1 MKTIKFF
8 SIFTLALFGFIACN
22 SSSENDTDS
31 STQAVVTA
39 ADEELMAKA
48 QRFFQPLPDNAEVD
62 YNPTN
67 PEKVKLGHILY
78 FDPNLSNQGNIS
90 CNSCHDLAT
99 FGVDRKPVSEG
110 DDGSLGERN
119 SPTVLNA
126 ALHIA
131 QFWDGRAKDV
141 EEQAGM
147 PVLNPVEMQMASEE
161 AVVER
166 LENNEM
172 YVELFAKAFP
182 DGESPVTY
190 ANMTKAIG
198 SFERQLLTPSPWDEY
213 LKGDHSALSK
223 EQKEGLQIFMDANCT
238 MCHIGNNLG
247 GSMYMKFGLQH
258 DYWEYT
264 ESEKID
270 SGKYT
275 VTGAPGDM
283 FVFKVPSLR
292 NVAETYPYFHDG
304 SVEDLSKAV
313 EIMAIT
319 QLNKELTSE
328 EIQKVV
334 AFLKTLTGEVPA
346 EYQKAPAELEMAWA
360 K

>member
-1 MKTIKFF
+1 MRKVKYLAL
-8 SIFTLALFGFIACN
+8 STLAFVLFYACG
-22 SSSENDTDS
+22 SET
-31 STQAVVTA
+31 AKEEKEVTTVSVE
-39 ADEELMAKA
+39 DRELMTKA
-48 QRFFQPLPDNAEVD
+48 QRFFQPLPDNADVD
-62 YNPTN
+62 YNPST
-67 PEKVKLGHILY
+67 PEKVKLGHVLY

-166 LENNEM
+166 LKANEFYTEM
-172 YVELFAKAFP
+172 FAAAFP
-182 DGESPVTY
+182 EEDVPITY
-190 ANMTKAIG
+190 ENMTKAIG

-213 LKGDHSALSK
+213 LKGDHSALSA

-258 DYWEYT
+258 DYWKYT
-264 ESEKID
+264 DSDHID

-275 VTGAPGDM
+275 VTGSPGDM

-304 SVEDLSKAV
+304 SVEELSDAV

-319 QLNKELTSE
+319 QLNKEMTQE

-334 AFLKTLTGEVPA
+334 AFLTSLTGDIPA
-346 EYQKAPAELEMAWA
+346 EYKSAPAELELAW
-360 K
+360 KE

>member
-1 MKTIKFF
+1 LGV
-8 SIFTLALFGFIACN
+8 LAVAGLSFYACN
-22 SSSENDTDS
+22 SGGDS
-31 STQAVVTA
+31 ATEETVETAVSA
-39 ADEELMAKA
+39 EDEALLAQA

-78 FDPNLSNQGNIS
+78 FDPNLSNEGNIS

-166 LENNEM
+166 LQNNEM

-182 DGESPVTY
+182 DEESPVTY

-213 LKGDHSALSK
+213 LKGDHSALS
-223 EQKEGLQIFMDANCT
+223 EAQKEGLQIFMDANCT

-264 ESEKID
+264 GSEHID

-275 VTGAPGDM
+275 VTGSPGDM

-319 QLNKELTSE
+319 QLNKELTQD
-328 EIQKVV
+328 EIQKIV
-334 AFLKTLTGEVPA
+334 AFLKTLTGEIPE
-346 EYQKAPAELEMAWA
+346 EYQKAPAELDLASAE
-360 K
+360 